1 MGRLGTRED
10 IARHR
15 EYVADIVGS
24 SRKALDTVDPTPYF
38 VKYGENTW
46 AAVSGYLDAIT
57 AAAAAPVIDKYSGVL
72 AAADVFTAST
82 TFHVIQSL
90 RLDLGYGSLV
100 HP

>member
-38 VKYGENTW
+38 VNYGWNTRE
-46 AAVSGYLDAIT
+46 AVGASRGRRRG
-57 AAAAAPVIDKYSGVL
+57 AAASASGR
-72 AAADVFTAST
+72 A
-82 TFHVIQSL
+82 
-90 RLDLGYGSLV
+90 RCE
-100 HP
+100 